1 MELSIQAFSRL
12 AGVSARTLR
21 YYDEIGLFTPLR
33 VNSSGYRIYGDHQ
46 LEALRRIALYRSYGM
61 SLEAIARLL
70 NAPDAALREA
80 LSSQHAALLA
90 ERARLDRMI
99 GSLEQMLL
107 QEEGTS
113 MNREKMIEENEA
125 RYGAEIREKYGD
137 DAVNASNKRLK
148 GLSDADIQRMEH
160 LSVQIVERLQN
171 AVRTGVLPGGEEGRS
186 IAALHRE
193 WLGFTWPSYT
203 PQAHLG
209 LAQMYVS
216 DPRFTAYYDKEVP
229 GCAAF
234 LLEAVAALT
243 EE

>member
-21 YYDEIGLFTPLR
+21 YYDEIGLFSPLR
-33 VNSSGYRIYGDHQ
+33 VNSSGYRIYGEHQ
-46 LEALRRIALYRSYGM
+46 LETLRRIALYRSYGM
-61 SLEAIARLL
+61 SLEAIAQLL
-70 NAPDAALREA
+70 DAPDAARRKA
-80 LSSQHAALLA
+80 LAGQHAALLQ

-107 QEEGTS
+107 QEEGIN

-125 RYGAEIREKYGD
+125 RYGAEIRKKYGD
-137 DAVNASNKRLK
+137 ETVNASNKRLK
-148 GLSDADIQRMEH
+148 GLSDADIQRMED
-160 LSVQIVERLQN
+160 LSVQIVTRLQD
-171 AVRTGVLPGGEEGRS
+171 AVRAGIAPESAEGQA

-234 LLEAVAALT
+234 LLEAVAAFT
-243 EE
+243 KA

>member
-1 MELSIQAFSRL
+1 M
-12 AGVSARTLR
+12 ART
-21 YYDEIGLFTPLR
+21 
-33 VNSSGYRIYGDHQ
+33 
-46 LEALRRIALYRSYGM
+46 
-61 SLEAIARLL
+61 IARLL

-171 AVRTGVLPGGEEGRS
+171 AVRTGALPGGEEGRA